1 MPRAAP
7 AYDESCRTRNRFSSR
22 STWPLYLWN
31 LRLTIEAASGA
42 RIMKLGKWIVGVFAA
57 TLALAAFGAQA
68 APARHMGEGLP
79 VPLMEVQY
87 YEYHYYGNGSVPYH
101 HAPRQER
108 WDPDRY
114 SYGRDIFDER
124 QAARER
130 ARDMAWERERV
141 RRRIEADERAERR
154 QELREDRHRRWRW
167 EPSVSY

>member
-1 MPRAAP
+1 
-7 AYDESCRTRNRFSSR
+7 
-22 STWPLYLWN
+22 
-31 LRLTIEAASGA
+31 
-42 RIMKLGKWIVGVFAA
+42 
-57 TLALAAFGAQA
+57 
-68 APARHMGEGLP
+68 
-79 VPLMEVQY
+79 
-87 YEYHYYGNGSVPYH
+87 VPYH

-130 ARDMAWERERV
+130 AREMAWERERI
-141 RRRIEADERAERR
+141 RRRIESEERDERR